1 MRPIVFGLIVAFL
14 AATVLPTAALAAD
27 KPAAPTKVA
36 PEAIKAGMTA
46 APTVIKETGL
56 DCDVA
61 NARLIGKSTDPKTKA
76 ASSFYEVACKNAE
89 GFILGVPD
97 KEGVGT
103 MQIYTCLEVAAS
115 PGAGVAC
122 ALPENADPKQ
132 GLAALVAQHEPG
144 CKISAARAVGQTQDH
159 TATVF
164 EVACQ
169 GGPGYNIQGSFPIT
183 ANKPATFAPC
193 YALVDT
199 AMKCT
204 LTDDATSAA
213 YINGLVAK
221 MGKPC
226 QVKDRRY
233 VGSTKEGN
241 SFLEVACQDGKGYMV
256 EVASNGDV
264 QPAIDCAAADNIGD
278 GCRLTNA
285 RQAQTEQAGLYSK
298 LAHGAGF
305 ACDVNR
311 YAPLPANVPG
321 HEVVELTC
329 SNRPDGAIGIFGA
342 GSGADSRIVDCAH
355 SELDGYRCSFTK
367 PEAAYPSLTDDLKK
381 LGKTSCVVSGERI
394 AGISSESKEGYIEV
408 ACADGNAGYLI
419 AYAMPAVTPK
429 EATVC
434 TLARNLV
441 GGCTMPANQPK
452 HG

>member
-1 MRPIVFGLIVAFL
+1 MRPIVFGLIVAFV
-14 AATVLPTAALAAD
+14 AATILPTAALAAD
-27 KPAAPTKVA
+27 KPAAPAKVT

-46 APTVIKETGL
+46 APTVVKETSL

-61 NARLIGKSTDPKTKA
+61 DARLIGKSTDPKTKA

-89 GFILGVPD
+89 GFILGIPD
-97 KEGVGT
+97 KEGAGT
-103 MQIYTCLEVAAS
+103 MQIFTCLEVAAS

-122 ALPENADPKQ
+122 SLPENADPKQ
-132 GLAALVAQHEPG
+132 GLMALVAKHAPSCQVT
-144 CKISAARAVGQTQDH
+144 SARAVGQTQDH

-169 GGPGYNIQGSFPIT
+169 GGPGYNISGSFPIS

-193 YALVDT
+193 YAVADMPS
-199 AMKCT
+199 MKCT

-226 QVKDRRY
+226 QVKDRRF
-233 VGSTKEGN
+233 VGSTQDGN
-241 SFLEVACQDGKGYMV
+241 SFIEVACQDGKGYMV

-264 QPAIDCAAADNIGD
+264 KPGIDCAAADNIGD

-311 YAPLPANVPG
+311 YAPLPVNVPN

-329 SNRPDGAIGIFGA
+329 SNRQDGAIGVFGA
-342 GSGADSRIVDCAH
+342 GAASDSRIVDCAH
-355 SELDGYRCSFTK
+355 SELQGYRCSFTK
-367 PEAAYPSLTDDLKK
+367 PEAALPSLTDDLKK
-381 LGKTSCVVSGERI
+381 LGKSSCVVSGERI
-394 AGISSESKEGYIEV
+394 AGVSSDGKEGYIEV

-419 AYAMPAVTPK
+419 SYTMPAVTPK

-434 TLARNLV
+434 TLAH